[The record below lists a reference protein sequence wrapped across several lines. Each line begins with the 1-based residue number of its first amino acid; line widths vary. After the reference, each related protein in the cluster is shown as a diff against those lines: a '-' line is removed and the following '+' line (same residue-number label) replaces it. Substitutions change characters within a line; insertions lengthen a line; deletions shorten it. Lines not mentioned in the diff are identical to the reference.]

1 MGDFSSENTSL
12 DTFFR
17 SQKMDRPFIYIN
29 SAMSADGKLST
40 KERKQVRISGKLDFE
55 RVDELRAQADSI
67 MVGIGT
73 VLSDDPSL
81 TVKSPERK
89 AARKASGKSEN
100 PTRIIVDSA
109 ARTPLDADIF
119 KKGEGTRIIAVSNA
133 APAEK
138 VEKLEKKALVIKT
151 GTDKVDL
158 RELTGKLKEMGIN
171 SLMVEGGATLN
182 WGMLSAGLVDEIY
195 TFIGNLIIGGAT
207 APTFTDGGGF
217 SEAELLELELLSA
230 EKMEDGI
237 LLKWKVKGKRNTG
250 L

>member
-1 MGDFSSENTSL
+1 
-12 DTFFR
+12 
-17 SQKMDRPFIYIN
+17 MDRPFIFIN

-55 RVDELRAQADSI
+55 RVDELRAQSDAI

-89 AARKASGKSEN
+89 AARKAAGKSEN
-100 PTRIIVDSA
+100 PVRIIVDSA

-119 KKGEGTRIIAVSNA
+119 KKGEGIRIIAVSNA
-133 APAEK
+133 APAEN

-151 GTDKVDL
+151 GTNKVDL
-158 RELTGKLKEMGIN
+158 SELAGNLKEIGIN

-195 TFIGNLIIGGAT
+195 TFVGNLIIGGAT
-207 APTFTDGGGF
+207 SPTFTDGEGF
-217 SEAELLELELLSA
+217 LEAEMLDLGLLSV
-230 EKMEDGI
+230 EKIEEGV
-237 LLKWKVKGKRNTG
+237 LLKWKVKGKRK
-250 L
+250 

>member
-1 MGDFSSENTSL
+1 
-12 DTFFR
+12 
-17 SQKMDRPFIYIN
+17 MDRPFIFIN

-55 RVDELRAQADSI
+55 RVDELRAQSDAI

-89 AARKASGKSEN
+89 AARKVAGKSEN
-100 PTRIIVDSA
+100 PVRIIVDSA

-133 APAEK
+133 APAEN

-151 GTDKVDL
+151 GTNKVDL
-158 RELTGKLKEMGIN
+158 SELAGNLKEIGIN

-182 WGMLSAGLVDEIY
+182 WGMVSAGLVDEIY
-195 TFIGNLIIGGAT
+195 TFVGNLIIGGAT
-207 APTFTDGGGF
+207 SPTFTDGEGF
-217 SEAELLELELLSA
+217 LEAEMLDLELLLV
-230 EKMEDGI
+230 EKIEEGV
-237 LLKWKVKGKRNTG
+237 LLKWKVKGKRK
-250 L
+250 